1 MIAESKFIMW
11 ILQFCISPKDHI
23 NLLMITKKIFIL
35 FISIVLF
42 WSCENIPDGV
52 IKPTNVDYLVV
63 NITAPDQVIYS
74 ESNIL
79 TTSISIKNTSTI
91 ENVWFNVSSFD
102 DSEQITSLTLMTS
115 TQNSVDKIYIGEIE
129 IDQNLLPGNYILNY
143 YVEDNVRI
151 NTENL
156 KKVATKNFQFQ
167 IEAENFPPVL
177 SNLSVPSLVTAGG
190 NFLLEVKVI
199 DPNGPEDIEE
209 VNFEIFD
216 SQGKKILSD
225 STNGISKF
233 KMFDDGK
240 SGDKIPKDGI
250 YSANFAFNKN
260 LDLGTWKF
268 IFYAIDSESS
278 ISDTLETEITTTENF
293 PPTISNLVMPQ
304 EVEREA
310 FFLFS
315 IDVEDPNGL
324 SDIDSVYYQ
333 LFDPS
338 GNLIRNSENISKFPM
353 FDDGDININGDEI
366 AEDRTYTV
374 ILRFP
379 ETVATGDWEFR
390 FNAVDKAGQV
400 SNTITNILKV
410 N

>member
-1 MIAESKFIMW
+1 MT
-11 ILQFCISPKDHI
+11 
-23 NLLMITKKIFIL
+23 TKKIFIL

-52 IKPTNVDYLVV
+52 IEPTNVDYSVV
-63 NITAPDQVIYS
+63 NISAPNSVIYS

-79 TTSISIKNTSTI
+79 TTTITIKNTSTI
-91 ENVWFNVSSFD
+91 ENVWFNINSFD
-102 DSEQITSLTLMTS
+102 DSEQITSLTLMMS
-115 TQNSVDKIYIGEIE
+115 TQVAEDKIYTGQIE

-151 NTENL
+151 DTENL
-156 KKVATKNFQFQ
+156 KKVGSKKFQFQ

-177 SNLSVPSLVTAGG
+177 SDLLVPTSVTGGG

-216 SQGKKILSD
+216 SEGNKILSD

-240 SGDKIPKDGI
+240 SGDKISKDGI
-250 YSANFAFNKN
+250 YSSNFAFDKN

-268 IFYAIDSESS
+268 IFYSVDSENS
-278 ISDTLETEITTTENF
+278 ISDTLEAEITTIENF
-293 PPTISNLVMPQ
+293 TPSISNLVMPQ
-304 EVEREA
+304 EVERDA
-310 FFLFS
+310 FFPFS

-324 SDIDSVYYQ
+324 TDIDSVHYQ

-338 GNLIRNSENISKFPM
+338 GNLISNSENISKFPM
-353 FDDGDININGDEI
+353 FDDGDTNINGDET
-366 AEDRTYTV
+366 EGDGTYTV
-374 ILRFP
+374 VLRFP
-379 ETVATGDWEFR
+379 ESVETGDWEFR

-400 SNTITNILKV
+400 SNTITNSLKV